1 MPSEVIVASYAVL
14 ALMLFQIITSFY
26 TILALLRTQITVTG
40 QCLRTVPLRYFFSNL
55 ISDLIA
61 EEQWQPLYHTVAQ
74 QWYLLLHINGL
85 QQ

>member
-26 TILALLRTQITVTG
+26 NILALLRTQITVKG

-55 ISDLIA
+55 IPDLIA
-61 EEQWQPLYHTVAQ
+61 EEQ
-74 QWYLLLHINGL
+74 
-85 QQ
+85 